1 MSARIAVLVSGG
13 GTNLQAL
20 IDAQQAGTLHSGTIA
35 LVVSN
40 AAGAYALERAK
51 NAGIPGVTL
60 LKKQLGGQAGF
71 EKALQQT
78 LEAHGIDVIV
88 LAGFMT
94 ILSGDF
100 TNKWP
105 RRILN
110 IHPALIPSFC
120 GEGFY
125 GLKVHEAALQYGVK
139 VTGATVHFVNSIP
152 DGGEIIAQKA
162 VEVLQ
167 KPESDAA
174 LHLPEHTLRRI
185 RQTGEA
191 QVEEMLARCEKL
203 RLSILWYGDEAY
215 PPQLLSI
222 VNPPVLLFYQG
233 DSSLLQEHLLLT
245 IVGTRNPSP
254 YSLQVEKTICHDLVQ
269 MGFVPVTGYAV
280 GIDITANRCALEADK
295 PSIALMGCGL
305 DVAYPQPHA
314 NLKYEIARRGLILSE
329 FLPGT
334 SPAPSNFPLRNR
346 VLSGLSMGTFVI
358 QAPARSGAL
367 ITAENA
373 MEQGRDVFCIP
384 PADIFDKRYMGVI
397 KYLRDGAIP
406 VFDSRDIVYE
416 YYTSHAHMIGASALY
431 DETREKSE
439 SSVMTL
445 GESDAVQQ
453 PGRRKQRPPK
463 PEIPEETEPDPA
475 IDPMPEEELEGLAGE
490 ILSLLQRQR
499 VMHMDQI
506 AAELEVSMEELTTTL
521 TELELYGKLE
531 RLPGKQ
537 FRRMR

>member
-1 MSARIAVLVSGG
+1 MEEIRCLLWLVMVFGAGSPRIW
-13 GTNLQAL
+13 
-20 IDAQQAGTLHSGTIA
+20 
-35 LVVSN
+35 
-40 AAGAYALERAK
+40 
-51 NAGIPGVTL
+51 
-60 LKKQLGGQAGF
+60 
-71 EKALQQT
+71 KAL
-78 LEAHGIDVIV
+78 H
-88 LAGFMT
+88 
-94 ILSGDF
+94 
-100 TNKWP
+100 
-105 RRILN
+105 R
-110 IHPALIPSFC
+110 
-120 GEGFY
+120 Y
-125 GLKVHEAALQYGVK
+125 G
-139 VTGATVHFVNSIP
+139 SP
-152 DGGEIIAQKA
+152 QKA

-245 IVGTRNPSP
+245 IVGTRNASP

-453 PGRRKQRPPK
+453 PSRRKQRPPEPK
-463 PEIPEETEPDPA
+463 IPEETEPDPA

>member
-1 MSARIAVLVSGG
+1 MEEIRCLLWLVMVFVAGSPRIW
-13 GTNLQAL
+13 
-20 IDAQQAGTLHSGTIA
+20 
-35 LVVSN
+35 
-40 AAGAYALERAK
+40 
-51 NAGIPGVTL
+51 
-60 LKKQLGGQAGF
+60 
-71 EKALQQT
+71 KAL
-78 LEAHGIDVIV
+78 H
-88 LAGFMT
+88 
-94 ILSGDF
+94 
-100 TNKWP
+100 
-105 RRILN
+105 R
-110 IHPALIPSFC
+110 
-120 GEGFY
+120 Y
-125 GLKVHEAALQYGVK
+125 G
-139 VTGATVHFVNSIP
+139 SP
-152 DGGEIIAQKA
+152 QKA

-358 QAPARSGAL
+358 QEPARSGAL

-453 PGRRKQRPPK
+453 PSRRKQRPPEPK
-463 PEIPEETEPDPA
+463 IPEETEPDPA

>member
-1 MSARIAVLVSGG
+1 MEEIRCLLWLVMVFGAGSPRIW
-13 GTNLQAL
+13 
-20 IDAQQAGTLHSGTIA
+20 
-35 LVVSN
+35 
-40 AAGAYALERAK
+40 
-51 NAGIPGVTL
+51 
-60 LKKQLGGQAGF
+60 
-71 EKALQQT
+71 KAL
-78 LEAHGIDVIV
+78 H
-88 LAGFMT
+88 
-94 ILSGDF
+94 
-100 TNKWP
+100 
-105 RRILN
+105 R
-110 IHPALIPSFC
+110 
-120 GEGFY
+120 Y
-125 GLKVHEAALQYGVK
+125 G
-139 VTGATVHFVNSIP
+139 SP
-152 DGGEIIAQKA
+152 QKA

-445 GESDAVQQ
+445 GEFDAVQQ
-453 PGRRKQRPPK
+453 PSRRKQRPPEPK
-463 PEIPEETEPDPA
+463 IPEETEPDPA

>member
-1 MSARIAVLVSGG
+1 M
-13 GTNLQAL
+13 
-20 IDAQQAGTLHSGTIA
+20 
-35 LVVSN
+35 
-40 AAGAYALERAK
+40 
-51 NAGIPGVTL
+51 
-60 LKKQLGGQAGF
+60 
-71 EKALQQT
+71 
-78 LEAHGIDVIV
+78 
-88 LAGFMT
+88 
-94 ILSGDF
+94 
-100 TNKWP
+100 
-105 RRILN
+105 
-110 IHPALIPSFC
+110 
-120 GEGFY
+120 
-125 GLKVHEAALQYGVK
+125 
-139 VTGATVHFVNSIP
+139 
-152 DGGEIIAQKA
+152 
-162 VEVLQ
+162 EVLQ

-453 PGRRKQRPPK
+453 PSRRKQRPPEPK
-463 PEIPEETEPDPA
+463 IPEETEPDPA

>member
-1 MSARIAVLVSGG
+1 MVFGAGSPRIW
-13 GTNLQAL
+13 
-20 IDAQQAGTLHSGTIA
+20 
-35 LVVSN
+35 
-40 AAGAYALERAK
+40 
-51 NAGIPGVTL
+51 
-60 LKKQLGGQAGF
+60 
-71 EKALQQT
+71 KAL
-78 LEAHGIDVIV
+78 H
-88 LAGFMT
+88 
-94 ILSGDF
+94 
-100 TNKWP
+100 
-105 RRILN
+105 R
-110 IHPALIPSFC
+110 
-120 GEGFY
+120 Y
-125 GLKVHEAALQYGVK
+125 G
-139 VTGATVHFVNSIP
+139 SP
-152 DGGEIIAQKA
+152 QKA

-453 PGRRKQRPPK
+453 PGRRKQRPPE

>member
-1 MSARIAVLVSGG
+1 MEEIRCLLWLVMVFGAGSPRIW
-13 GTNLQAL
+13 
-20 IDAQQAGTLHSGTIA
+20 
-35 LVVSN
+35 
-40 AAGAYALERAK
+40 
-51 NAGIPGVTL
+51 
-60 LKKQLGGQAGF
+60 
-71 EKALQQT
+71 KAL
-78 LEAHGIDVIV
+78 H
-88 LAGFMT
+88 
-94 ILSGDF
+94 
-100 TNKWP
+100 
-105 RRILN
+105 R
-110 IHPALIPSFC
+110 
-120 GEGFY
+120 Y
-125 GLKVHEAALQYGVK
+125 G
-139 VTGATVHFVNSIP
+139 SP
-152 DGGEIIAQKA
+152 QKA

-453 PGRRKQRPPK
+453 PGRRKQRPPE

-537 FRRMR
+537 FRRMC

>member
-1 MSARIAVLVSGG
+1 MEEIRCLLWLVMVFGAGSPRIW
-13 GTNLQAL
+13 
-20 IDAQQAGTLHSGTIA
+20 
-35 LVVSN
+35 
-40 AAGAYALERAK
+40 
-51 NAGIPGVTL
+51 
-60 LKKQLGGQAGF
+60 
-71 EKALQQT
+71 KAL
-78 LEAHGIDVIV
+78 H
-88 LAGFMT
+88 
-94 ILSGDF
+94 
-100 TNKWP
+100 
-105 RRILN
+105 R
-110 IHPALIPSFC
+110 
-120 GEGFY
+120 Y
-125 GLKVHEAALQYGVK
+125 G
-139 VTGATVHFVNSIP
+139 SP
-152 DGGEIIAQKA
+152 QKA

-453 PGRRKQRPPK
+453 PGRRKQRPPE
-463 PEIPEETEPDPA
+463 PEIPEENEPDPA

>member
-1 MSARIAVLVSGG
+1 MEEIRCLLWLVMVFGAGSPRIW
-13 GTNLQAL
+13 
-20 IDAQQAGTLHSGTIA
+20 
-35 LVVSN
+35 
-40 AAGAYALERAK
+40 
-51 NAGIPGVTL
+51 
-60 LKKQLGGQAGF
+60 
-71 EKALQQT
+71 KAL
-78 LEAHGIDVIV
+78 H
-88 LAGFMT
+88 
-94 ILSGDF
+94 
-100 TNKWP
+100 
-105 RRILN
+105 R
-110 IHPALIPSFC
+110 
-120 GEGFY
+120 Y
-125 GLKVHEAALQYGVK
+125 G
-139 VTGATVHFVNSIP
+139 SP
-152 DGGEIIAQKA
+152 QKA

-314 NLKYEIARRGLILSE
+314 DLKYEIARRGLILSE

-453 PGRRKQRPPK
+453 PSRRKQRPPEPK
-463 PEIPEETEPDPA
+463 IPEETEPDPA

>member
-1 MSARIAVLVSGG
+1 MEEIRCLLWLVMVFGAGSPRIW
-13 GTNLQAL
+13 
-20 IDAQQAGTLHSGTIA
+20 
-35 LVVSN
+35 
-40 AAGAYALERAK
+40 
-51 NAGIPGVTL
+51 
-60 LKKQLGGQAGF
+60 
-71 EKALQQT
+71 KAL
-78 LEAHGIDVIV
+78 H
-88 LAGFMT
+88 
-94 ILSGDF
+94 
-100 TNKWP
+100 
-105 RRILN
+105 R
-110 IHPALIPSFC
+110 
-120 GEGFY
+120 Y
-125 GLKVHEAALQYGVK
+125 G
-139 VTGATVHFVNSIP
+139 SP
-152 DGGEIIAQKA
+152 QKA

-439 SSVMTL
+439 SSGMTL

-453 PGRRKQRPPK
+453 PSRRKQRPPEPK
-463 PEIPEETEPDPA
+463 IPEETEPDPA

>member
-1 MSARIAVLVSGG
+1 MEEIRCLLWLVMVFGAGSPRIW
-13 GTNLQAL
+13 
-20 IDAQQAGTLHSGTIA
+20 
-35 LVVSN
+35 
-40 AAGAYALERAK
+40 
-51 NAGIPGVTL
+51 
-60 LKKQLGGQAGF
+60 
-71 EKALQQT
+71 KAL
-78 LEAHGIDVIV
+78 H
-88 LAGFMT
+88 
-94 ILSGDF
+94 
-100 TNKWP
+100 
-105 RRILN
+105 R
-110 IHPALIPSFC
+110 
-120 GEGFY
+120 Y
-125 GLKVHEAALQYGVK
+125 G
-139 VTGATVHFVNSIP
+139 SP
-152 DGGEIIAQKA
+152 QKA

-453 PGRRKQRPPK
+453 PSRRKQRPPE

>member
-1 MSARIAVLVSGG
+1 MEEIRCLLWLVMVFGAGSPRIW
-13 GTNLQAL
+13 
-20 IDAQQAGTLHSGTIA
+20 
-35 LVVSN
+35 
-40 AAGAYALERAK
+40 
-51 NAGIPGVTL
+51 
-60 LKKQLGGQAGF
+60 
-71 EKALQQT
+71 KAL
-78 LEAHGIDVIV
+78 H
-88 LAGFMT
+88 
-94 ILSGDF
+94 
-100 TNKWP
+100 
-105 RRILN
+105 R
-110 IHPALIPSFC
+110 
-120 GEGFY
+120 Y
-125 GLKVHEAALQYGVK
+125 G
-139 VTGATVHFVNSIP
+139 SP
-152 DGGEIIAQKA
+152 QKA

-334 SPAPSNFPLRNR
+334 SPAPSIFPLRNR

-453 PGRRKQRPPK
+453 PGRRKQRPPE

>member
-1 MSARIAVLVSGG
+1 MEEIRCLLWLVMVFGAGSPRIW
-13 GTNLQAL
+13 
-20 IDAQQAGTLHSGTIA
+20 
-35 LVVSN
+35 
-40 AAGAYALERAK
+40 
-51 NAGIPGVTL
+51 
-60 LKKQLGGQAGF
+60 
-71 EKALQQT
+71 KAL
-78 LEAHGIDVIV
+78 H
-88 LAGFMT
+88 
-94 ILSGDF
+94 
-100 TNKWP
+100 
-105 RRILN
+105 R
-110 IHPALIPSFC
+110 
-120 GEGFY
+120 Y
-125 GLKVHEAALQYGVK
+125 G
-139 VTGATVHFVNSIP
+139 SP
-152 DGGEIIAQKA
+152 QKA

-445 GESDAVQQ
+445 GESDALQQ
-453 PGRRKQRPPK
+453 PSRRKQRPPE

-521 TELELYGKLE
+521 TELELYG
-531 RLPGKQ
+531 
-537 FRRMR
+537 

>member
-1 MSARIAVLVSGG
+1 MEEIRCLLWLVMVFGAGSPRIW
-13 GTNLQAL
+13 
-20 IDAQQAGTLHSGTIA
+20 
-35 LVVSN
+35 
-40 AAGAYALERAK
+40 
-51 NAGIPGVTL
+51 
-60 LKKQLGGQAGF
+60 
-71 EKALQQT
+71 KAL
-78 LEAHGIDVIV
+78 H
-88 LAGFMT
+88 
-94 ILSGDF
+94 
-100 TNKWP
+100 
-105 RRILN
+105 R
-110 IHPALIPSFC
+110 
-120 GEGFY
+120 Y
-125 GLKVHEAALQYGVK
+125 G
-139 VTGATVHFVNSIP
+139 SP
-152 DGGEIIAQKA
+152 QKA

-269 MGFVPVTGYAV
+269 VGFVPVTGYAV

-453 PGRRKQRPPK
+453 PSRRKQRPPEPK
-463 PEIPEETEPDPA
+463 IPEETEPDPA

>member
-1 MSARIAVLVSGG
+1 MEEIRCLLWLVMVFGAGSPRIW
-13 GTNLQAL
+13 
-20 IDAQQAGTLHSGTIA
+20 
-35 LVVSN
+35 
-40 AAGAYALERAK
+40 
-51 NAGIPGVTL
+51 
-60 LKKQLGGQAGF
+60 
-71 EKALQQT
+71 KAL
-78 LEAHGIDVIV
+78 H
-88 LAGFMT
+88 
-94 ILSGDF
+94 
-100 TNKWP
+100 
-105 RRILN
+105 R
-110 IHPALIPSFC
+110 
-120 GEGFY
+120 Y
-125 GLKVHEAALQYGVK
+125 G
-139 VTGATVHFVNSIP
+139 SP
-152 DGGEIIAQKA
+152 QKA

-305 DVAYPQPHA
+305 DVAYPQPHT

-453 PGRRKQRPPK
+453 PSRRKQRPPEPK
-463 PEIPEETEPDPA
+463 IPEETEPDPA

>member
-1 MSARIAVLVSGG
+1 MEEIRCLLWLVMVFGAGSPRIW
-13 GTNLQAL
+13 
-20 IDAQQAGTLHSGTIA
+20 
-35 LVVSN
+35 
-40 AAGAYALERAK
+40 
-51 NAGIPGVTL
+51 
-60 LKKQLGGQAGF
+60 
-71 EKALQQT
+71 KAL
-78 LEAHGIDVIV
+78 H
-88 LAGFMT
+88 
-94 ILSGDF
+94 
-100 TNKWP
+100 
-105 RRILN
+105 R
-110 IHPALIPSFC
+110 
-120 GEGFY
+120 Y
-125 GLKVHEAALQYGVK
+125 G
-139 VTGATVHFVNSIP
+139 SP
-152 DGGEIIAQKA
+152 QKA

-416 YYTSHAHMIGASALY
+416 YYTSHAHMIGASVLY

-453 PGRRKQRPPK
+453 PSRRKQRPPEPK
-463 PEIPEETEPDPA
+463 IPEETEPDPA

>member
-1 MSARIAVLVSGG
+1 MEEIRCLLWLVMVFGAGSPRIW
-13 GTNLQAL
+13 
-20 IDAQQAGTLHSGTIA
+20 
-35 LVVSN
+35 
-40 AAGAYALERAK
+40 
-51 NAGIPGVTL
+51 
-60 LKKQLGGQAGF
+60 
-71 EKALQQT
+71 KAL
-78 LEAHGIDVIV
+78 H
-88 LAGFMT
+88 
-94 ILSGDF
+94 
-100 TNKWP
+100 
-105 RRILN
+105 R
-110 IHPALIPSFC
+110 
-120 GEGFY
+120 Y
-125 GLKVHEAALQYGVK
+125 G
-139 VTGATVHFVNSIP
+139 SP
-152 DGGEIIAQKA
+152 QKA

-174 LHLPEHTLRRI
+174 LHLPEHNTLRRI

-453 PGRRKQRPPK
+453 PSRRKQRPPEPK
-463 PEIPEETEPDPA
+463 IPEETEPDPA

>member
-1 MSARIAVLVSGG
+1 MEEIRCLLWLVMVFGAGSPRIW
-13 GTNLQAL
+13 
-20 IDAQQAGTLHSGTIA
+20 
-35 LVVSN
+35 
-40 AAGAYALERAK
+40 
-51 NAGIPGVTL
+51 
-60 LKKQLGGQAGF
+60 
-71 EKALQQT
+71 KAL
-78 LEAHGIDVIV
+78 H
-88 LAGFMT
+88 
-94 ILSGDF
+94 
-100 TNKWP
+100 
-105 RRILN
+105 R
-110 IHPALIPSFC
+110 
-120 GEGFY
+120 Y
-125 GLKVHEAALQYGVK
+125 G
-139 VTGATVHFVNSIP
+139 SP
-152 DGGEIIAQKA
+152 QKA

-416 YYTSHAHMIGASALY
+416 YYTSHANMIGASALY

-453 PGRRKQRPPK
+453 PGRRKQRPPE

>member
-1 MSARIAVLVSGG
+1 MEEIRCLLWLVMVFGAGSPRIW
-13 GTNLQAL
+13 
-20 IDAQQAGTLHSGTIA
+20 
-35 LVVSN
+35 
-40 AAGAYALERAK
+40 
-51 NAGIPGVTL
+51 
-60 LKKQLGGQAGF
+60 
-71 EKALQQT
+71 KAL
-78 LEAHGIDVIV
+78 H
-88 LAGFMT
+88 
-94 ILSGDF
+94 
-100 TNKWP
+100 
-105 RRILN
+105 R
-110 IHPALIPSFC
+110 
-120 GEGFY
+120 Y
-125 GLKVHEAALQYGVK
+125 G
-139 VTGATVHFVNSIP
+139 SP
-152 DGGEIIAQKA
+152 QKA

-453 PGRRKQRPPK
+453 PSRRKQRPPEPK
-463 PEIPEETEPDPA
+463 IPEETEPDPA

-506 AAELEVSMEELTTTL
+506 AVELEVSMEELTTTL

>member
-1 MSARIAVLVSGG
+1 MEEIRCLLWLVMVFGAGSPRIW
-13 GTNLQAL
+13 
-20 IDAQQAGTLHSGTIA
+20 
-35 LVVSN
+35 
-40 AAGAYALERAK
+40 
-51 NAGIPGVTL
+51 
-60 LKKQLGGQAGF
+60 
-71 EKALQQT
+71 KAL
-78 LEAHGIDVIV
+78 H
-88 LAGFMT
+88 
-94 ILSGDF
+94 
-100 TNKWP
+100 
-105 RRILN
+105 R
-110 IHPALIPSFC
+110 
-120 GEGFY
+120 Y
-125 GLKVHEAALQYGVK
+125 G
-139 VTGATVHFVNSIP
+139 SP
-152 DGGEIIAQKA
+152 QKA

-453 PGRRKQRPPK
+453 PSRRKQRPPE

-475 IDPMPEEELEGLAGE
+475 IDPMPEEELEGLTGE

>member
-1 MSARIAVLVSGG
+1 MEEIRCLLWLVMVFGAGSPRIW
-13 GTNLQAL
+13 
-20 IDAQQAGTLHSGTIA
+20 
-35 LVVSN
+35 
-40 AAGAYALERAK
+40 
-51 NAGIPGVTL
+51 
-60 LKKQLGGQAGF
+60 
-71 EKALQQT
+71 KAL
-78 LEAHGIDVIV
+78 H
-88 LAGFMT
+88 
-94 ILSGDF
+94 
-100 TNKWP
+100 
-105 RRILN
+105 R
-110 IHPALIPSFC
+110 
-120 GEGFY
+120 Y
-125 GLKVHEAALQYGVK
+125 G
-139 VTGATVHFVNSIP
+139 SP
-152 DGGEIIAQKA
+152 QKA

-245 IVGTRNPSP
+245 NVGTRNPSP

-453 PGRRKQRPPK
+453 PSRRKQRPPEPK
-463 PEIPEETEPDPA
+463 IPEETEPDPA

>member
-1 MSARIAVLVSGG
+1 MEEIRCLLWLVMVFGAGSPRIW
-13 GTNLQAL
+13 
-20 IDAQQAGTLHSGTIA
+20 
-35 LVVSN
+35 
-40 AAGAYALERAK
+40 
-51 NAGIPGVTL
+51 
-60 LKKQLGGQAGF
+60 
-71 EKALQQT
+71 KAL
-78 LEAHGIDVIV
+78 H
-88 LAGFMT
+88 
-94 ILSGDF
+94 
-100 TNKWP
+100 
-105 RRILN
+105 R
-110 IHPALIPSFC
+110 
-120 GEGFY
+120 Y
-125 GLKVHEAALQYGVK
+125 G
-139 VTGATVHFVNSIP
+139 SP
-152 DGGEIIAQKA
+152 QKA

-445 GESDAVQQ
+445 GESDALQQ
-453 PGRRKQRPPK
+453 PSRRKQRPPE

-475 IDPMPEEELEGLAGE
+475 IDPMPEEEMEGLAGE

>member
-1 MSARIAVLVSGG
+1 MEEIRCLLWLVMVFGAGSPRIW
-13 GTNLQAL
+13 
-20 IDAQQAGTLHSGTIA
+20 
-35 LVVSN
+35 
-40 AAGAYALERAK
+40 
-51 NAGIPGVTL
+51 
-60 LKKQLGGQAGF
+60 
-71 EKALQQT
+71 KAL
-78 LEAHGIDVIV
+78 H
-88 LAGFMT
+88 
-94 ILSGDF
+94 
-100 TNKWP
+100 
-105 RRILN
+105 R
-110 IHPALIPSFC
+110 
-120 GEGFY
+120 Y
-125 GLKVHEAALQYGVK
+125 G
-139 VTGATVHFVNSIP
+139 SP
-152 DGGEIIAQKA
+152 QKA

-453 PGRRKQRPPK
+453 PSRRKQRPPEPK
-463 PEIPEETEPDPA
+463 IPEETEPDPA

-521 TELELYGKLE
+521 TELELYRKLE

>member
-1 MSARIAVLVSGG
+1 MEEIRCLLWLGMGFGAGSPRIW
-13 GTNLQAL
+13 
-20 IDAQQAGTLHSGTIA
+20 
-35 LVVSN
+35 
-40 AAGAYALERAK
+40 
-51 NAGIPGVTL
+51 
-60 LKKQLGGQAGF
+60 
-71 EKALQQT
+71 KAL
-78 LEAHGIDVIV
+78 H
-88 LAGFMT
+88 
-94 ILSGDF
+94 
-100 TNKWP
+100 
-105 RRILN
+105 R
-110 IHPALIPSFC
+110 
-120 GEGFY
+120 Y
-125 GLKVHEAALQYGVK
+125 G
-139 VTGATVHFVNSIP
+139 SP
-152 DGGEIIAQKA
+152 QKA

>member
-1 MSARIAVLVSGG
+1 MEEIRCLLWLVMVFGAGSPRIW
-13 GTNLQAL
+13 
-20 IDAQQAGTLHSGTIA
+20 
-35 LVVSN
+35 
-40 AAGAYALERAK
+40 
-51 NAGIPGVTL
+51 
-60 LKKQLGGQAGF
+60 
-71 EKALQQT
+71 KAL
-78 LEAHGIDVIV
+78 H
-88 LAGFMT
+88 
-94 ILSGDF
+94 
-100 TNKWP
+100 
-105 RRILN
+105 R
-110 IHPALIPSFC
+110 
-120 GEGFY
+120 Y
-125 GLKVHEAALQYGVK
+125 G
-139 VTGATVHFVNSIP
+139 SP
-152 DGGEIIAQKA
+152 QKA

-416 YYTSHAHMIGASALY
+416 YYTSHAHMIGALALY

-453 PGRRKQRPPK
+453 PGRRKQRPPE

>member
-1 MSARIAVLVSGG
+1 MEEIRCLLWLVMVFGAGSSRIW
-13 GTNLQAL
+13 
-20 IDAQQAGTLHSGTIA
+20 
-35 LVVSN
+35 
-40 AAGAYALERAK
+40 
-51 NAGIPGVTL
+51 
-60 LKKQLGGQAGF
+60 
-71 EKALQQT
+71 KAL
-78 LEAHGIDVIV
+78 H
-88 LAGFMT
+88 
-94 ILSGDF
+94 
-100 TNKWP
+100 
-105 RRILN
+105 R
-110 IHPALIPSFC
+110 
-120 GEGFY
+120 Y
-125 GLKVHEAALQYGVK
+125 G
-139 VTGATVHFVNSIP
+139 SP
-152 DGGEIIAQKA
+152 QKA

-453 PGRRKQRPPK
+453 PSRRKQRPPEPK
-463 PEIPEETEPDPA
+463 IPEETEPDPA

>member
-1 MSARIAVLVSGG
+1 MEEIRCLLWLVMVFGAGSPRIW
-13 GTNLQAL
+13 
-20 IDAQQAGTLHSGTIA
+20 
-35 LVVSN
+35 
-40 AAGAYALERAK
+40 
-51 NAGIPGVTL
+51 
-60 LKKQLGGQAGF
+60 
-71 EKALQQT
+71 KAL
-78 LEAHGIDVIV
+78 H
-88 LAGFMT
+88 
-94 ILSGDF
+94 
-100 TNKWP
+100 
-105 RRILN
+105 R
-110 IHPALIPSFC
+110 
-120 GEGFY
+120 Y
-125 GLKVHEAALQYGVK
+125 G
-139 VTGATVHFVNSIP
+139 SP
-152 DGGEIIAQKA
+152 QKA

-453 PGRRKQRPPK
+453 PSRRKQRPPEPK
-463 PEIPEETEPDPA
+463 IPEETEPDPA

-490 ILSLLQRQR
+490 ILSLLPRQR

>member
-1 MSARIAVLVSGG
+1 MEEIRCLLWLVMVFGAGSPRIW
-13 GTNLQAL
+13 
-20 IDAQQAGTLHSGTIA
+20 
-35 LVVSN
+35 
-40 AAGAYALERAK
+40 
-51 NAGIPGVTL
+51 
-60 LKKQLGGQAGF
+60 
-71 EKALQQT
+71 KAL
-78 LEAHGIDVIV
+78 H
-88 LAGFMT
+88 
-94 ILSGDF
+94 
-100 TNKWP
+100 
-105 RRILN
+105 R
-110 IHPALIPSFC
+110 
-120 GEGFY
+120 Y
-125 GLKVHEAALQYGVK
+125 G
-139 VTGATVHFVNSIP
+139 SP
-152 DGGEIIAQKA
+152 QKA

-346 VLSGLSMGTFVI
+346 VLSRLSMGTFVI

-453 PGRRKQRPPK
+453 PGRRKQRPPE

>member
-1 MSARIAVLVSGG
+1 MEEIRCLLWLVMVFGAGSPRIW
-13 GTNLQAL
+13 
-20 IDAQQAGTLHSGTIA
+20 
-35 LVVSN
+35 
-40 AAGAYALERAK
+40 
-51 NAGIPGVTL
+51 
-60 LKKQLGGQAGF
+60 
-71 EKALQQT
+71 KAL
-78 LEAHGIDVIV
+78 H
-88 LAGFMT
+88 
-94 ILSGDF
+94 
-100 TNKWP
+100 
-105 RRILN
+105 R
-110 IHPALIPSFC
+110 
-120 GEGFY
+120 Y
-125 GLKVHEAALQYGVK
+125 G
-139 VTGATVHFVNSIP
+139 SP
-152 DGGEIIAQKA
+152 QKA

-203 RLSILWYGDEAY
+203 RLSILWYGDEVY

-453 PGRRKQRPPK
+453 PGRRKQRPPE

>member
-1 MSARIAVLVSGG
+1 MEEIRCLLWLVMVFGAGSPRIW
-13 GTNLQAL
+13 
-20 IDAQQAGTLHSGTIA
+20 
-35 LVVSN
+35 
-40 AAGAYALERAK
+40 
-51 NAGIPGVTL
+51 
-60 LKKQLGGQAGF
+60 
-71 EKALQQT
+71 KAL
-78 LEAHGIDVIV
+78 H
-88 LAGFMT
+88 
-94 ILSGDF
+94 
-100 TNKWP
+100 
-105 RRILN
+105 R
-110 IHPALIPSFC
+110 
-120 GEGFY
+120 Y
-125 GLKVHEAALQYGVK
+125 G
-139 VTGATVHFVNSIP
+139 SP
-152 DGGEIIAQKA
+152 QKA

-269 MGFVPVTGYAV
+269 MGFVTVTGYAV

-453 PGRRKQRPPK
+453 PGRRKQRPPE

>member
-1 MSARIAVLVSGG
+1 MEEIRCLLWLVMVFGVGSPRIW
-13 GTNLQAL
+13 
-20 IDAQQAGTLHSGTIA
+20 
-35 LVVSN
+35 
-40 AAGAYALERAK
+40 
-51 NAGIPGVTL
+51 
-60 LKKQLGGQAGF
+60 
-71 EKALQQT
+71 KAL
-78 LEAHGIDVIV
+78 H
-88 LAGFMT
+88 
-94 ILSGDF
+94 
-100 TNKWP
+100 
-105 RRILN
+105 R
-110 IHPALIPSFC
+110 
-120 GEGFY
+120 Y
-125 GLKVHEAALQYGVK
+125 G
-139 VTGATVHFVNSIP
+139 SP
-152 DGGEIIAQKA
+152 QKA

-445 GESDAVQQ
+445 GESDALQQ
-453 PGRRKQRPPK
+453 PSRRKQRPPE

-506 AAELEVSMEELTTTL
+506 AAELEVLW
-521 TELELYGKLE
+521 
-531 RLPGKQ
+531 RN
-537 FRRMR
+537 

>member
-1 MSARIAVLVSGG
+1 MEEIRCLLWLVMVFGAGSPRIW
-13 GTNLQAL
+13 
-20 IDAQQAGTLHSGTIA
+20 
-35 LVVSN
+35 
-40 AAGAYALERAK
+40 
-51 NAGIPGVTL
+51 
-60 LKKQLGGQAGF
+60 
-71 EKALQQT
+71 KAL
-78 LEAHGIDVIV
+78 H
-88 LAGFMT
+88 
-94 ILSGDF
+94 
-100 TNKWP
+100 
-105 RRILN
+105 R
-110 IHPALIPSFC
+110 
-120 GEGFY
+120 Y
-125 GLKVHEAALQYGVK
+125 G
-139 VTGATVHFVNSIP
+139 SP
-152 DGGEIIAQKA
+152 QKA

-314 NLKYEIARRGLILSE
+314 NLKFEIARRGLILSE

-453 PGRRKQRPPK
+453 PGRRKQRPPE

>member
-1 MSARIAVLVSGG
+1 MEEIRCLLWLVMMFGAGSPRIW
-13 GTNLQAL
+13 
-20 IDAQQAGTLHSGTIA
+20 
-35 LVVSN
+35 
-40 AAGAYALERAK
+40 
-51 NAGIPGVTL
+51 
-60 LKKQLGGQAGF
+60 
-71 EKALQQT
+71 KAL
-78 LEAHGIDVIV
+78 H
-88 LAGFMT
+88 
-94 ILSGDF
+94 
-100 TNKWP
+100 
-105 RRILN
+105 R
-110 IHPALIPSFC
+110 
-120 GEGFY
+120 Y
-125 GLKVHEAALQYGVK
+125 G
-139 VTGATVHFVNSIP
+139 SP
-152 DGGEIIAQKA
+152 QKA

-453 PGRRKQRPPK
+453 PSRRKQRPPEPK
-463 PEIPEETEPDPA
+463 IPEETEPDPA

>member
-1 MSARIAVLVSGG
+1 MDEIRCLLWLVMVFGAGSPRIW
-13 GTNLQAL
+13 
-20 IDAQQAGTLHSGTIA
+20 
-35 LVVSN
+35 
-40 AAGAYALERAK
+40 
-51 NAGIPGVTL
+51 
-60 LKKQLGGQAGF
+60 
-71 EKALQQT
+71 KAL
-78 LEAHGIDVIV
+78 H
-88 LAGFMT
+88 
-94 ILSGDF
+94 
-100 TNKWP
+100 
-105 RRILN
+105 R
-110 IHPALIPSFC
+110 
-120 GEGFY
+120 Y
-125 GLKVHEAALQYGVK
+125 G
-139 VTGATVHFVNSIP
+139 SP
-152 DGGEIIAQKA
+152 QKA

-445 GESDAVQQ
+445 GESDALQQ
-453 PGRRKQRPPK
+453 PSRRKQRPPEPK
-463 PEIPEETEPDPA
+463 IPEETEPDPA